1 MRFRERRHARRRGG
15 YVLPAA
21 MLFLTVAFGMWAVLH
36 RSAATV
42 IRFEQARTL
51 REGRNVFAAPAIAAG
66 LRLLE
71 TGDPPADPYECK
83 LPITVDGQTRY
94 FHLAYEQVAVGQW
107 TLSATPT
114 TVDDLT
120 IDAPATF
127 AQNGNGGG
135 NGNGNNGNG
144 NGNGGSG

>member
-1 MRFRERRHARRRGG
+1 MSRRSRRSARRRGG

-36 RSAATV
+36 RSAATA

-71 TGDPPADPYECK
+71 TADPPTDPYECK

-94 FHLAYEQVAVGQW
+94 FHLAYEQIAIGRWTVA
-107 TLSATPT
+107 ATPT
-114 TVDDLT
+114 TADDVAV
-120 IDAPATF
+120 DAPNTF
-127 AQNGNGGG
+127 AQ
-135 NGNGNNGNG
+135 NGNG